1 MPVTKARHRAGVI
14 PLPVMKDVLVLCA
27 THRDRRELE
36 RLAQDLGLRLHFHE
50 YASVELEN
58 LAGSLRGEHL
68 IRSPCEEISDLVG
81 RFSGSNLRAVLSTDD
96 YPGSAMAAIVARR
109 LGLPGTSPIANLR
122 CQHKYLSRLDQQR
135 LVPQAVPNFSL
146 LDTRAPAIRVR
157 DYPLFIKPVKSFFSI
172 GASRVDTPADLPAA
186 ILDATLP
193 EQFYWPFDEL
203 LRLHPELGLAEVG
216 SHCVLAESLLVGHQC
231 TLEGYVRRGVAHTV
245 GVVDSIFYPG
255 TRAFQRF
262 EYPSSLPEAAQTRL
276 HRICADLME
285 GMAYGDGFFN
295 VEFMVNLERDTAN
308 IIEVNPRL
316 ASQFSDLYEKV
327 DGTNSYRM
335 LLDIA
340 LDRPP
345 SGKKRAGRHPMAAS
359 CALRR
364 FEDAY
369 VRRLPSDRSIE
380 QLQARY
386 PDIRIEVL
394 ANQGEWLSRSMQ
406 DGRSY
411 RYAIVNI
418 GGTDRADILRILDDC
433 TAELGFEFQERSRR
447 GAVIE
452 NPADRASPAVGAR
465 L

>member
-1 MPVTKARHRAGVI
+1 MTE
-14 PLPVMKDVLVLCA
+14 VLVLCA

-36 RLAQDLGLRLHFHE
+36 RLAPNLDLRLHFHE
-50 YASVELEN
+50 YASIELEN
-58 LAGSLRGEHL
+58 LAGSLPCENL

-81 RFSGSNLRAVLSTDD
+81 RFSGSNLHAVVSTDD
-96 YPGSAMAAIVARR
+96 YPGSVIAAIVARR
-109 LGLPGTSPIANLR
+109 LGLPGASSIANLR

-146 LDTRAPAIRVR
+146 LDTRAPAIRRR

-172 GASRVDTPADLPAA
+172 GASRVDIPADLPAA
-186 ILDATLP
+186 IVEATLP
-193 EQFYWPFDEL
+193 EQFYRPFDEL

-216 SHCVLAESLLVGHQC
+216 SHCVLAEALLVGHQC
-231 TLEGYVRRGVAHTV
+231 TLEGYVRRGKAYML

-262 EYPSSLPEAAQTRL
+262 EYPSSLPDAAQARL
-276 HRICADLME
+276 HRIGADLME
-285 GMAYGDGFFN
+285 GIGYGEGFFN
-295 VEFMVNLERDTAN
+295 IEFMVDLPRDTAH

-340 LDRPP
+340 LGRQPI
-345 SGKKRAGRHPMAAS
+345 GKKRAGRRRMAAS

-380 QLQARY
+380 RLHARY

-394 ANQGEWLSRSMQ
+394 ANQGEWLSQGMQ
-406 DGRSY
+406 DGQSY
-411 RYAIVNI
+411 RYAVLNI
-418 GGTDRADILRILDDC
+418 GGASREEILEVLDDC
-433 TAELGFEFQERSRR
+433 IVELGFAFDDGRPRR
-447 GAVIE
+447 G
-452 NPADRASPAVGAR
+452 DRARGSAAR
-465 L
+465 P